1 MQELST
7 DISKNHYQIA
17 ISQDGKFVVTFD
29 TGKKKL
35 FLLFYSWTITGF
47 TGQGLTRNYVIL
59 ATGDFNT
66 QYSILY

>member
-35 FLLFYSWTITGF
+35 FLLFYSWTITS
-47 TGQGLTRNYVIL
+47 QELTRNYVIL